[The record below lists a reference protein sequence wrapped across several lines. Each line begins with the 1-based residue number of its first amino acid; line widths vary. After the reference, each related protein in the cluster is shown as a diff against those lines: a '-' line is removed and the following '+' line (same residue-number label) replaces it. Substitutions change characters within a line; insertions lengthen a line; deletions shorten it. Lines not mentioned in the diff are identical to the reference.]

1 MVRVPKTRASFGS
14 KDGAKE
20 WLVGFAL
27 KSEVISHDPSG

>member
-20 WLVGFAL
+20 WLVGFVG
-27 KSEVISHDPSG
+27 KCYNECIKM